1 MPTAPIMQVPIGT
14 KEAPMP
20 PLQLRSFRLPFWLLE
35 TIEEGLDSLRPLVR
49 TRSSVVR
56 MAIVF
61 GLREIRRRLNQEKP
75 ERLLRDYYEVEE
87 TAEAVPKHGP
97 RANKL
102 LSHRVSPSAGSVVW
116 AWYSLPL

>member
-1 MPTAPIMQVPIGT
+1 
-14 KEAPMP
+14 
-20 PLQLRSFRLPFWLLE
+20 
-35 TIEEGLDSLRPLVR
+35 
-49 TRSSVVR
+49 

-61 GLREIRRRLNQEKP
+61 GLREVRRRLNQEKP

-87 TAEAVPKHGP
+87 AAEAAPKHGP